1 MLPLAALL
9 PKQQRDG
16 EPYRQC
22 TGTKYG
28 NAKPKIIPHRTSL
41 VGKHRVYASRRIPF
55 LFYEAHKQLLL
66 LCTKQPYPR
75 QAFEAAAHDAQTES
89 TGFDLNQRLMTAGRV
104 ITTSIVKQEEK
115 PMIRL
120 AAVAFSSAHAI
131 QPALIQQTGDV
142 IIKARHACG
151 GRSAHGERRL
161 RENSCSPCG
170 QQVRKGSDLLRR

>member
-28 NAKPKIIPHRTSL
+28 NAKPKIIPHRTSV

-89 TGFDLNQRLMTAGRV
+89 TGFDLNQRLMTAGWV

-120 AAVAFSSAHAI
+120 AAVAFVLSLASSAHAI

-142 IIKARHACG
+142 IIKVRHACLHMVNG
-151 GRSAHGERRL
+151 VCVRTHARRAAS
-161 RENSCSPCG
+161 RCARGVTC
-170 QQVRKGSDLLRR
+170 